1 MIEQIVSLLGA
12 AMILA
17 AFAAQQAGK
26 LGGEDRAYLLLN
38 LAGSAILTY
47 SAIQARSAGLIALEG
62 SWAVI
67 SFVSLLK
74 KKRPASP
81 PRSGDAAS

>member
-1 MIEQIVSLLGA
+1 MIGQIVSLVGA

-26 LGGEDRAYLLLN
+26 LRPTDGAYLVLN
-38 LAGSAILTY
+38 FAGSAILTY
-47 SAIQARSAGLIALEG
+47 FAVQAGNFGLIALEG

-67 SFVSLLK
+67 SLWSLARAL
-74 KKRPASP
+74 RTA
-81 PRSGDAAS
+81 RSGSGVAD

>member
-1 MIEQIVSLLGA
+1 MIGQAISLAGA

-26 LGGEDRAYLLLN
+26 LRPADRLYLVLN
-38 LAGSAILTY
+38 FVGSAILAY
-47 SAIQARSAGLIALEG
+47 FAVDARNLGLIVLEG

-67 SFVSLLK
+67 SAGSLG
-74 KKRPASP
+74 RTFFASKP
-81 PRSGDAAS
+81 

>member
-1 MIEQIVSLLGA
+1 MIGQAVSLVGA

-26 LGGEDRAYLLLN
+26 LRAADPVYLWLN
-38 LAGSAILTY
+38 FVGSAILAY
-47 SAIQARSAGLIALEG
+47 FALGAKNLGLIVLEG

-67 SFVSLLK
+67 SLVSLARILR
-74 KKRPASP
+74 RPASP
-81 PRSGDAAS
+81 PR

>member
-1 MIEQIVSLLGA
+1 MMGQVISLLGA

-26 LGGEDRAYLLLN
+26 LSSETAAYLVLN
-38 LAGSAILTY
+38 LVGSAILAY
-47 SAIQARSAGLIALEG
+47 FAVQARNLGLIVLEG

-67 SFVSLLK
+67 SLGSLVRGLL
-74 KKRPASP
+74 R
-81 PRSGDAAS
+81 RSGAPR